1 MRLSFLVCVL
11 LCLLATQVG
20 NGLMVGIDALLYQS
34 DNNDGRGRHD
44 RGQGGRGPLPIV
56 FVYIVMPAVCKHG
69 LPEYIQHTLK
79 QALFVSSL
87 NGSVGS
93 VVLATNYKEC
103 PLIARSVSK
112 ITDLIRVDTSEIWS
126 NRTAVFANMSTR
138 VFQADHR
145 GELWLTSAWRFLI
158 LEDLMVSRNYT
169 EMLHVE
175 ADNTLYGDI
184 ASLLSVLRRDY
195 PLAATPLTASK
206 HFVTASVFWVS
217 NVTSLLHFND
227 YLMSMITNE
236 GDLYKDYLLWLRKYA
251 CCKKGGVDPDQHGNG
266 IKPFAIN
273 EMSMLAFYHRLFP
286 NNLKMLPVVPSFP
299 FLVRKPFCNIS
310 NFSPEGWEAG
320 GPTGAGIWDPN
331 SWGQYIGG
339 TSNKRG
345 RNKGFVDSSHIAGQ
359 GIIIGKCI
367 VQMLCGNQSY
377 NQPQRDSGQ
386 YVHSYSCYTAP
397 FVRCGQEGNETN
409 PWTPL
414 WNLHVH
420 SKHTLDYRSTSCPC
434 PAPPPI

>member
-1 MRLSFLVCVL
+1 
-11 LCLLATQVG
+11 
-20 NGLMVGIDALLYQS
+20 
-34 DNNDGRGRHD
+34 
-44 RGQGGRGPLPIV
+44 
-56 FVYIVMPAVCKHG
+56 
-69 LPEYIQHTLK
+69 
-79 QALFVSSL
+79 VSSL

-93 VVLATNYKEC
+93 VVLATNFKEC

-112 ITDLIRVDTSEIWS
+112 ITELIRVDTSEIWS
-126 NRTAVFANMSTR
+126 NRTAAFANMSTR

-273 EMSMLAFYHRLFP
+273 EMSMLAFYHHEHPSEFKLF
-286 NNLKMLPVVPSFP
+286 PVVPAHPYITNRYVANMSDYGP
-299 FLVRKPFCNIS
+299 
-310 NFSPEGWEAG
+310 G
-320 GPTGAGIWDPN
+320 GLQVGPATGHGVWDPN
-331 SWGQYIGG
+331 SWGQLLGG
-339 TSNKRG
+339 TSSKNG
-345 RNKGFVDSSHIAGQ
+345 RDKGFTDSSHIAGQ
-359 GIIIGKCI
+359 AIRLNDCTIR
-367 VQMLCGNQSY
+367 MLCGNQSAYSYTFVPKSVDHLHEFQVHESSSDKNESEREALHTQLQMRVLAY
-377 NQPQRDSGQ
+377 NWHRKYQETRC
-386 YVHSYSCYTAP
+386 YSAP
-397 FVRCGQEGNETN
+397 FIRCGGPYGN
-409 PWTPL
+409 
-414 WNLHVH
+414 
-420 SKHTLDYRSTSCPC
+420 
-434 PAPPPI
+434 